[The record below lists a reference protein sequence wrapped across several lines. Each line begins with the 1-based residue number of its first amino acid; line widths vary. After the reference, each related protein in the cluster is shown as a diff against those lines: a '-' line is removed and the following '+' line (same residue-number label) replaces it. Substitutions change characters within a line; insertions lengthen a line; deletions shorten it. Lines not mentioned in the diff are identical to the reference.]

1 MLLQAIILALMQG
14 ITEFLP
20 ISSSAHLVLTS
31 HVAGWQ
37 DQGLAFDVSVH
48 LGSLGAVVLYFRRD
62 LLDLLYGSIDALRTR
77 QLNAQSHVIF
87 MLAIATLPILILGAL
102 VVLSGFD
109 SHLRSPLVIAAANLL
124 FAPLLLIAD
133 KRRGESRMEALD
145 VRQALII
152 GGCQALAVV
161 PGASRSGVTMMAALM
176 LGYSRTEAARIAMLL
191 AIPSILGAG
200 LLTLTAASEAGTLPA
215 FELLAIG
222 TLVSFAA
229 AYASIAFLLNLVGRI
244 GMTPF
249 VVYRLVLGVVLFAL
263 LYPV

>member
-1 MLLQAIILALMQG
+1 MLLQAIVLALIQG

-31 HVAGWQ
+31 DFAGWK

-48 LGSLGAVVLYFRRD
+48 LGSLGAVLLYFRRD
-62 LLDLLYGSIDALRTR
+62 LLDLLHGGIGALRSR
-77 QLNAQSHVIF
+77 QHNTQSHVIV
-87 MLAIATLPILILGAL
+87 MLAAATLPITILGAL

-109 SHLRSPLVIAAANLL
+109 TNLRGSFVIAAANLL

-133 KRRGESRMEALD
+133 RCRGEARMESLSLRHAL
-145 VRQALII
+145 AI

-161 PGASRSGVTMMAALM
+161 PGTSRSGVTMMAALM

-200 LLTLTAASEAGTLPA
+200 VLTLTTAAEAGSLPSI
-215 FELLAIG
+215 EQMAIG
-222 TLVSFAA
+222 TFVSFSA
-229 AYASIAFLLNLVGRI
+229 AYTSIAFLLRFVGRI

-249 VVYRLVLGVVLFAL
+249 VLYRLILGIVLIVL
-263 LYPV
+263 LYPA

>member
-1 MLLQAIILALMQG
+1 MLLQAILLALMQG

-31 HVAGWQ
+31 NLAGWQ

-62 LLDLLYGSIDALRTR
+62 LLDLFRGGIDALRCR
-77 QLNAQSHVIF
+77 QLNAQCHVIF
-87 MLAIATLPILILGAL
+87 MLALATLPIFILGAL
-102 VVLSGFD
+102 VVFSGFD

-133 KRRGESRMEALD
+133 KRRGESRMESIN

-161 PGASRSGVTMMAALM
+161 PGASRSGVTLMAALM

-200 LLTLTAASEAGTLPA
+200 LLTLAAAAEADTLPA
-215 FELLAIG
+215 FELIAIG
-222 TLVSFAA
+222 SLVSFAA
-229 AYASIAFLLNLVGRI
+229 AYASVAFLLRLVGRI

-249 VVYRLVLGVVLFAL
+249 VVYRLLLGIIL
-263 LYPV
+263 LGFLSPD

>member
-1 MLLQAIILALMQG
+1 MHLQAIILALLQG
-14 ITEFLP
+14 VTEFLP

-31 HVAGWQ
+31 DLAGWP

-48 LGSLGAVVLYFRRD
+48 LGSLGAVLVYFRRD
-62 LLDLLYGSIDALRTR
+62 LLDLFYGGIDALRAR
-77 QLNAQSHVIF
+77 RVNAQSHVIV
-87 MLAIATLPILILGAL
+87 MLAVATLPIFVIGAL

-109 SHLRSPLVIAAANLL
+109 SQLRNPMVIAAANLL

-133 KRRGESRMEALD
+133 KYRGKERMESLNLRHAL
-145 VRQALII
+145 VI

-200 LLTLTAASEAGTLPA
+200 LLALTAAADAGTLPSLD
-215 FELLAIG
+215 LLAIS

-229 AYASIAFLLNLVGRI
+229 AFGSIAFLLRLVSRM
-244 GMTPF
+244 GMAPF
-249 VVYRLVLGVVLFAL
+249 VAYRFVLGIILFAIL
-263 LYPV
+263 CPL